1 MTARAKFLFDA
12 DFSAGAAARAAQAT
26 VSNAEHEAALAEAE
40 ARGYRNGISATE
52 GRERADAER
61 RLAEAFDR
69 IAAGLDQVGQRLKAV
84 EDKFEAEAVEV
95 ALAVGR
101 KLAPA
106 LIAREPLAE
115 ITELADTCF
124 RELIAAP
131 HLVVRVNG
139 SIYAATK
146 ERLEELAQA
155 RGFEGR
161 LVIMA
166 EAEIAPGDCRIE
178 WADGGL
184 KRERAATETA
194 IAEAVERYVAVRRP
208 SLDIPLEM
216 PGEPNNGR

>member
-26 VSNAEHEAALAEAE
+26 VSNAEHEAAPAEAE

-115 ITELADTCF
+115 IAALADTCF
-124 RELIAAP
+124 RELLAAP

-139 SIYAATK
+139 AIYAAAK
-146 ERLEELAQA
+146 DRLHELARA
-155 RGFEGR
+155 RRFDGR
-161 LVIMA
+161 LAGV
-166 EAEIAPGDCRIE
+166 
-178 WADGGL
+178 
-184 KRERAATETA
+184 REPDA
-194 IAEAVERYVAVRRP
+194 
-208 SLDIPLEM
+208 
-216 PGEPNNGR
+216 